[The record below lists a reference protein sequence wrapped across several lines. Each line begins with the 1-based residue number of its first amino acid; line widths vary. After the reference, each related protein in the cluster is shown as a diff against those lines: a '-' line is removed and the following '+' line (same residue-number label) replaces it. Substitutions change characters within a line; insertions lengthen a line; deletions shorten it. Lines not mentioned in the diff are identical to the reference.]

1 MKTIQGFKSIFLLF
15 FIGSFFFQCT
25 DIENDRRLLVRG
37 NITTSN
43 NEALANLQVQTTAGG
58 AVLGSSV
65 SDELGNFEFIS
76 LVTGMSLQ
84 VEVPENFQLT
94 NDEGSTMFRSFFV
107 PISNIENNLLELDK
121 IRIYPFA
128 KVKFNFLRQEN
139 NEQVF
144 VLLERKLFQSLN
156 ENVYSYNYQQI
167 DYSQEITP
175 FFYQKFNLFISQN
188 QDFELIEIVQKNEFY
203 RMSYQIGNNEPV
215 ELEFEIN
222 EDYNEFEI
230 NL

>member
-1 MKTIQGFKSIFLLF
+1 MKTIQGLKSIFLLF
-15 FIGSFFFQCT
+15 FIGLFFFQCT
-25 DIENDRRLLVRG
+25 DIQNDRRLLVRG

-222 EDYNEFEI
+222 DDYNEFEI

>member
-1 MKTIQGFKSIFLLF
+1 MNTLQGLKSIFLLF
-15 FIGSFFFQCT
+15 FIGLLFFQCT

-37 NITTSN
+37 NISNAN
-43 NEALANLQVQTTAGG
+43 NEALPNLRVQTTAGG

-65 SDELGNFEFIS
+65 SDEIGNFEFTT

-84 VEVPENFQLT
+84 VEIPEIFQLT
-94 NDEGSTMFRSFFV
+94 NDDGSTMFRSFFV
-107 PISNIENNLLELDK
+107 PIRDIEDNLLELNK

-139 NEQVF
+139 NEEVF

-156 ENVYSYNYQQI
+156 ENVFNYNFQQI

-175 FFYQKFNLFISQN
+175 FFHQEFNLFISQN
-188 QDFELIEIVQKNEFY
+188 QDFELSEIVQKNEIY

-222 EDYNEFEI
+222 EGYNEFEI